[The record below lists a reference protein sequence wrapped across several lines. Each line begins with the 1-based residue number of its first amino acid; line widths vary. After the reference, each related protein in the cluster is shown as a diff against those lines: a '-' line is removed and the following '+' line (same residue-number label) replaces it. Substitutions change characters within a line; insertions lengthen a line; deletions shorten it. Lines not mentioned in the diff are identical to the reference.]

1 MALTCMDAPPPSIDP
16 EGPPPVLLVFLNA
29 IKACE
34 TAGGAWAKGE
44 EKRVEVSRG
53 MATAE

>member
-1 MALTCMDAPPPSIDP
+1 MTCMDAPPPSIDP